1 MAGGPK
7 KKRCYTNS
15 FIHPPKQNPKKDPVQ
30 YLILK
35 VEKKTTSQDFVKV
48 WSMTWWRKLVMHH
61 PHMVWCLVYG
71 PTTAGLTQEKI
82 IKKTPRPLPEASIAQ
97 KNMGATR

>member
-1 MAGGPK
+1 M
-7 KKRCYTNS
+7 
-15 FIHPPKQNPKKDPVQ
+15 
-30 YLILK
+30 
-35 VEKKTTSQDFVKV
+35 TSQDFVKV

-71 PTTAGLTQEKI
+71 PTTAGLTQEKV